1 MSAIAT
7 MPMTPA
13 KPSDSVAT
21 AGIVNAGR
29 RARDR
34 RMWRMSKVNTRGT
47 IAIRPGR
54 SGYQS
59 ARGPQ
64 QIALRWAT
72 QPPTNGGRVGFRGVM
87 RH

>member
-34 RMWRMSKVNTRGT
+34 RMWRMSKVNTRARYRFGRAGAAT
-47 IAIRPGR
+47 NLPADRSKLPFAGRLSRPRTG
-54 SGYQS
+54 
-59 ARGPQ
+59 A
-64 QIALRWAT
+64 AWVFA
-72 QPPTNGGRVGFRGVM
+72 V
-87 RH
+87 